1 MASSKNLEYNDC
13 KAMGLG
19 AHPLNALNTFDKL
32 GKISDDI
39 WYISGDRS
47 TDVRAFHMR

>member
-1 MASSKNLEYNDC
+1 
-13 KAMGLG
+13 MGLG
-19 AHPLNALNTFDKL
+19 AHPLNSLNTFDKL

-47 TDVRAFHMR
+47 TDVLTQQNHKNLV